1 VRKNAGVIEFICEGG
16 AGGEAKVTVELRTK
30 FPGIGG
36 TIITQEG
43 VAAALRESYNRV
55 PKSSHKVFLRHTIIK
70 KLEDYF
76 HRLERYSFAHIPRP
90 LGSISRFGENACE
103 AYIYEWAFGSD
114 QFAWE
119 YITSEGRPAP
129 INLHDWHKFVEVFF
143 SAGIDLQY
151 DTVSSVDGRISQN
164 IVHQY
169 SIPSAGWSELNC
181 LWKRIDFGEN
191 SIRIDY
197 DKLLR
202 FLHDEEQKLRQALRS
217 ERYEMLILAY
227 EYLTKGER
235 MDRVNI
241 GRLDAL
247 VGDYRLSSLRHH
259 ISRGLGVSEELI
271 AYMGA
276 RTESLL

>member
-1 VRKNAGVIEFICEGG
+1 MREDTGVIEFICEGG
-16 AGGEAKVTVELRTK
+16 AGSEAKVTVELRTR

-43 VAAALRESYNRV
+43 VAAALRESYNLV
-55 PKSSHKVFLRHTIIK
+55 PKSGHKVFLRHAIIK

-76 HRLERYSFAHIPRP
+76 HRLERYSFAHISRP
-90 LGSISRFGENACE
+90 LGSISRFGENARE

-114 QFAWE
+114 GFAWE
-119 YITSEGRPAP
+119 HITSQGKPAP
-129 INLHDWHKFVEVFF
+129 IKLHDWHKFVEVFF

-151 DTVSSVDGRISQN
+151 DTVDSVDGRISQN

-169 SIPSAGWSELNC
+169 AVPSADWSELNC
-181 LWKRIDFGEN
+181 LWKRIDFGEG

-202 FLHDEEQKLRQALRS
+202 FLHDEEQKLRQTLRS
-217 ERYEMLILAY
+217 ERYEMLTLAY
-227 EYLTKGER
+227 EYLTQGEK
-235 MDRVNI
+235 MDKVEI

-247 VGDYRLSSLRHH
+247 VGIYRLSSLRHH
-259 ISRGLGVSEELI
+259 ISRGSGVSEEHI
-271 AYMGA
+271 AYMGL
-276 RTESLL
+276 RTESL